1 MSSNKM
7 IALLNAKKIDGD
19 NVAFFVSVGVL
30 LSVGCLVSS
39 SLKAQ
44 PPQGDQQTAIA
55 VPVEEDVEQWIAPEI
70 QGHERDVMRE
80 IIRLHPVDAR
90 ENVTYIAADGT
101 VYGSNLQSK
110 NVQTAVPAGNGLYTY
125 DGIESFSPST
135 SIEGTSTNVSSPSLT
150 LATNVASPSLTLA
163 TNVASP
169 SLTLGSKRQGKYE
182 TCGFNVSAI
191 TTPTFLSQVSGSTTG
206 AFVRIKSSLNSN
218 NYGWS
223 RFQGEPNAVSIYEVG
238 SIDTVYFYAGFSD
251 PFELDGGIQH
261 SKTNNNWSLFTNY
274 DNRQISRTDHS
285 RYLRVNKITVEVIK
299 NGLVRTTVDGNGM
312 GLEPLSQS
320 QDRDVPS
327 ARLNGL
333 GHRVKHVTSIA
344 QTPTNPNSGSS
355 VSGGWSK
362 CILGTHSW
370 NRVDTYRREL
380 NPSLLLNKDKTPKVS
395 TTFPAPNAQ
404 GVFPA
409 SGTYNS
415 HTDSIDL
422 KVN

>member
-7 IALLNAKKIDGD
+7 IALLNAKKIDSD

-30 LSVGCLVSS
+30 LSVGCLISS

-44 PPQGDQQTAIA
+44 PPQGGQQTAIA
-55 VPVEEDVEQWIAPEI
+55 VPVEEDVEQWIDPAI
-70 QGHERDVMRE
+70 QGHEREVMRE

-125 DGIESFSPST
+125 DGIESFAPST
-135 SIEGTSTNVSSPSLT
+135 SIEGTS
-150 LATNVASPSLTLA
+150 TNVASPSLTLA

-169 SLTLGSKRQGKYE
+169 SLTLGAKRQGKYE
-182 TCGFNVSAI
+182 TCGFNISAI
-191 TTPTFLSQVSGSTTG
+191 TTPTFLSQISGSTTG

-218 NYGWS
+218 NYGWT
-223 RFQGEPNAVSIYEVG
+223 RFVGEPNAFSISEVG
-238 SIDTVYFYAGFSD
+238 SGDAVYFYGGFSD
-251 PFELDGGIQH
+251 PAEFDGGIQH
-261 SKTNNNWSLFTNY
+261 SRTYNNWSLFTNY
-274 DNRQISRTDHS
+274 GNRQISRTDQLRYSTVS
-285 RYLRVNKITVEVIK
+285 RITVEVIR
-299 NGLVRTTVDGNGM
+299 NGLVRTTVDGRGI

-333 GHRVKHVTSIA
+333 GHRVKHVTGMA
-344 QTPTNPNSGSS
+344 QAPANFSNGSS
-355 VSGGWSK
+355 VSGGWSN

-370 NRVDTYRREL
+370 NRVDTYTREL
-380 NPSLLLNKDKTPKVS
+380 NPSTLNKDKTLKVS

-404 GVFPA
+404 GVFP
-409 SGTYNS
+409 SQGNYSS
-415 HTDSIDL
+415 HSDRIDL